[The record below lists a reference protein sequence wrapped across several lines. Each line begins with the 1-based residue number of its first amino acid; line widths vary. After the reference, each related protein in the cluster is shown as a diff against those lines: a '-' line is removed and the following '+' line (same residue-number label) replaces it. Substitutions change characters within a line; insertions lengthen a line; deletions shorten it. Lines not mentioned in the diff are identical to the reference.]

1 MKRCLISLAI
11 KEMQIKTTM
20 RYHFTAIR
28 ITKINTNNTKC
39 WQRCRAIGTLI
50 HCWWKCKMI
59 QPLLKM
65 VWQFLIKLNKHLPYD
80 PVIPLLDIYL
90 REIKISCSHKS
101 LYKNIHISIIHNHHN
116 LETAQMHLMG
126 EWIDKLWNI
135 HTMECYSAKMNY
147 WYTQLGWISK
157 ALHCMKEV
165 TLKRLHFVWFYLYD
179 IL

>member
-1 MKRCLISLAI
+1 
-11 KEMQIKTTM
+11 
-20 RYHFTAIR
+20 
-28 ITKINTNNTKC
+28 
-39 WQRCRAIGTLI
+39 
-50 HCWWKCKMI
+50 
-59 QPLLKM
+59 M

-147 WYTQLGWISK
+147 
-157 ALHCMKEV
+157 
-165 TLKRLHFVWFYLYD
+165 
-179 IL
+179 

>member
-1 MKRCLISLAI
+1 MIRFHDLEQGSDIHPTFQSLHPTLTP
-11 KEMQIKTTM
+11 MNGGVSGSQGLSL
-20 RYHFTAIR
+20 
-28 ITKINTNNTKC
+28 KIHLSSQKNWNS
-39 WQRCRAIGTLI
+39 G
-50 HCWWKCKMI
+50 
-59 QPLLKM
+59 LK
-65 VWQFLIKLNKHLPYD
+65 K
-80 PVIPLLDIYL
+80 DI
-90 REIKISCSHKS
+90 CV
-101 LYKNIHISIIHNHHN
+101 HISIIHNHHN

-165 TLKRLHFVWFYLYD
+165 SLKRLHFVWFYLYD